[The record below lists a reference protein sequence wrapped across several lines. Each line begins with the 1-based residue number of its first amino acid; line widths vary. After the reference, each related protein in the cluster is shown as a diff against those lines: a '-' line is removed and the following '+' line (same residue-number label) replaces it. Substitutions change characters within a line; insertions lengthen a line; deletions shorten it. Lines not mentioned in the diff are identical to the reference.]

1 MHSFNPC
8 FLYIYGVIFSQ
19 KIVFRLA
26 SLKRQLRILNTEQKY
41 IFSTKFC
48 RLLDYAC
55 VAIIIIELNKI
66 GTRKIDIT
74 LCSFPVL

>member
-8 FLYIYGVIFSQ
+8 FLYIYEVIFSQ

-41 IFSTKFC
+41 IF
-48 RLLDYAC
+48 
-55 VAIIIIELNKI
+55 
-66 GTRKIDIT
+66 
-74 LCSFPVL
+74 